1 MHQASTRIMILIA
14 GTLHASLQRL
24 RHWHRERRTISALQ
38 ALSDAEL
45 KDIGVYRCTIP
56 GAVHERCAAQG
67 RW

>member
-1 MHQASTRIMILIA
+1 MHQASTRIVMPIA
-14 GTLHASLQRL
+14 GTLNATLQRL
-24 RHWHRERRTISALQ
+24 RRWHRERRTISALQ

-45 KDIGVYRCTIP
+45 KDIGVHRCAIP